1 MRPAAICP
9 FPHLVSQNQRLL
21 KGENA
26 ALLARQLPV
35 EPGLAVLERKLLDR
49 PALIREV
56 MGHFRVEA
64 AQR

>member
-9 FPHLVSQNQRLL
+9 FTHLVSQNQRLL

-26 ALLARQLPV
+26 ALQARQLPV
-35 EPGLAVLERKLLDR
+35 EPGLAVLEPKLLDR

>member
-1 MRPAAICP
+1 
-9 FPHLVSQNQRLL
+9 
-21 KGENA
+21 
-26 ALLARQLPV
+26 
-35 EPGLAVLERKLLDR
+35 VLEPKLLDR

>member
-1 MRPAAICP
+1 
-9 FPHLVSQNQRLL
+9 
-21 KGENA
+21 
-26 ALLARQLPV
+26 V
-35 EPGLAVLERKLLDR
+35 EPGLAVLEPKLLDR